1 MIWLLGDCIRF
12 L

>member
-1 MIWLLGDCIRF
+1 MVWLLGDCIRF